1 MKKKKVSL
9 STVALVVIF
18 FLGLALL
25 LYPSV
30 SDWWNSFHQSK
41 AIVNYTEA
49 VSRLSA
55 EQYDQLWEEA
65 RNYNASLLK
74 RPNGYLLSPEQ
85 REKYGNLLNLAND
98 GIMGYIEIPS
108 ISCALPIYHGTEE
121 SVLQVGIGHLDWTSL
136 PAGGTS
142 SHCVLSG
149 HRGLPSA
156 TLFTHLDKLA
166 PGDVFMLRVLD
177 EILTYEIDQILIVE
191 PHETSALLISQNA
204 DYCTLLTC
212 TPYGI
217 NSHRLLVRGTRIE
230 NIKESSSIRVVAN
243 ATRVEPLIV
252 APVVASPFLLLTM
265 VWLLLPR
272 RNVPRKSGE
281 VLE

>member
-1 MKKKKVSL
+1 MKKKVSF
-9 STVALVVIF
+9 STVLLVVIF

-30 SDWWNSFHQSK
+30 SDWWNSFHQSQ

-55 EQYDQLWEEA
+55 EQYDLFWSEA
-65 RNYNASLLK
+65 RDYNASLLK
-74 RPNGYLLSPEQ
+74 RPNGYLLSEEQ
-85 REKYGNLLNLAND
+85 REKYTKLLNLAND

-108 ISCALPIYHGTEE
+108 ISCSLPIYHGTEE

-136 PAGGTS
+136 PAGGSS

-166 PGDVFMLRVLD
+166 VGEIFMLRVLD

-191 PHETSALLISQNA
+191 PDQTSDLLIA
-204 DYCTLLTC
+204 EGEDYCTLLTC

-230 NIKESSSIRVVAN
+230 NVRESNAVRVVAN

-252 APVVASPFLLLTM
+252 APAVASPFLLFTL

-272 RNVPRKSGE
+272 RTVRRKAKQE
-281 VLE
+281 